1 MSHRCA
7 WPGCER
13 VVGDDLW
20 GCKQH
25 WHALPN
31 DLRAWIG
38 RAYRVGMDGDQH
50 PTYSYRTACSRA
62 QAWISLHATAAVRDS
77 QADLFAAKI

>member
-13 VVGDDLW
+13 IVGDDLW

-25 WHALPN
+25 WYALPN
-31 DLRAWIG
+31 DLRAWVG
-38 RAYRVGMDGDQH
+38 RAHRVGIETDRH
-50 PTYSYRTACSRA
+50 PTASYLAACSRA
-62 QAWISLHATAAVRDS
+62 QAWIALQNATPVP
-77 QADLFAAKI
+77 KIGPVLSK